1 MHLFTE
7 DGYDAVTVDRIASAA
22 GVSHMTF
29 FRHFPS
35 KDAVLLDDPYD
46 PVIAEAVAAQPADR
60 SPLERACRGILE
72 AWAQIPE
79 SDLGDVRTRLRI
91 VATHPRLRARMWEN
105 TLRTQEAVAAAL
117 AEPGTRRLEAAV
129 AAGACM
135 GALMAALTDWAEADS
150 ENLAAGWVLP
160 QAARSDVTIA
170 SHSHRKGFIGT
181 FLMLLREVRGLAFRL
196 VL

>member
-1 MHLFTE
+1 MSKSTRTRQRIQATAVQLFTE
-7 DGYDAVTVDRIASAA
+7 DGYDAVTVDRIAAAA

-46 PVIAEAVAAQPADR
+46 PVIAEAVAAQSADR
-60 SPLERACRGILE
+60 SPLERACRGVLD

-91 VATHPRLRARMWEN
+91 VAAHPRLRARMWEN

-117 AEPGTRRLEAAV
+117 AEPGTRRLDAAV

-135 GALMAALTDWAEADS
+135 GALMAALTDWAETGDGTLGNRIVSALHQ
-150 ENLAAGWVLP
+150 LAP
-160 QAARSDVTIA
+160 QARPSRQ
-170 SHSHRKGFIGT
+170 S
-181 FLMLLREVRGLAFRL
+181 RETS
-196 VL
+196 

>member
-1 MHLFTE
+1 MSKSERTRQRIQATAVQLFTE

-29 FRHFPS
+29 FRYFPS

-46 PVIAEAVAAQPADR
+46 PVIADAVAAQPADR
-60 SPLERACRGILE
+60 SPLERACRGILD
-72 AWAQIPE
+72 AWALIPE
-79 SDLGDVRTRLRI
+79 TDLGDVRTRLRI
-91 VATHPRLRARMWEN
+91 VAAHPRLRARMWEN

-135 GALMAALTDWAEADS
+135 GALMAALTDWAETGDEALG
-150 ENLAAGWVLP
+150 N
-160 QAARSDVTIA
+160 RIA
-170 SHSHRKGFIGT
+170 SALHQLAPEASPSRQS
-181 FLMLLREVRGLAFRL
+181 REVP
-196 VL
+196 